1 MATHTIIGVMGPGAN
16 ATATDC
22 ALAFELGAAI
32 ARQGWV
38 LLTGGR
44 NQGVMDAASRG
55 AKAAGGLTLGIL
67 PGSTGADASPA
78 VDIPIL
84 TGLGQAR
91 NGINVLSS
99 RVVVACGFGA
109 GTAAEIALAIKAQ
122 RPVVLVAY
130 APEVTRVFCQLAP
143 QQVQAVPDVD
153 AAIAH
158 ICDLLRHQA
167 G

>member
-1 MATHTIIGVMGPGAN
+1 MPNHILIGLMGPGAS
-16 ATATDC
+16 ATVADQ
-22 ALAFELGAAI
+22 ALAFDLGAAI

-44 NQGVMDAASRG
+44 SEGVMDAASRG
-55 AKAAGGLTLGIL
+55 AKVAGGLTLGIL
-67 PGSTGADASPA
+67 PGTTALEASPA

-91 NGINVLSS
+91 NAVNVLSS

-109 GTAAEIALAIKAQ
+109 GTAAEIALAIKAP

-130 APEVTRVFCQLAP
+130 APEVVQVFRQLAP
-143 QQVQAVPDVD
+143 QQVHAVPHVA
-153 AAIAH
+153 AAIPCIH
-158 ICDLLRHQA
+158 GLLRQQA
-167 G
+167 D